1 MKLLAYSVYDEKAA
15 AYLQPFF
22 APTRGLAIRSFAD
35 AVNDE
40 THAFH
45 KHLADYTLFEVG
57 EFEQNLGTFAVMD
70 HAINLGCA
78 LNFLHKDG
86 LK

>member
-1 MKLLAYSVYDEKAA
+1 MKIYAYSVFDEKAA

-35 AVNDE
+35 AVNDPA
-40 THAFH
+40 HAFH

-57 EFEQNLGTFAVMD
+57 EFDQNLGTFAVFD
-70 HAINLGCA
+70 HAHNLGCA
-78 LNFLHKDG
+78 LNFLEKDRS
-86 LK
+86 L